1 MVKQISD
8 KKDVEQDRFISCRFQ
23 LFHRFTKKKN
33 EPMQLIFTFYLYFC
47 HAILSFAI
55 LFVQH

>member
-1 MVKQISD
+1 MLYKID
-8 KKDVEQDRFISCRFQ
+8 
-23 LFHRFTKKKN
+23 LFHADFIIFIVFRKKN
-33 EPMQLIFTFYLYFC
+33 EPMQLIFTFYLYIC